1 MREREADAQRPARRP
16 CNLVERIE
24 DLPRDDARRRRRP
37 ALEHVLHDER
47 AAVLLDDRRPLPGA
61 EVGKALEKGRRV
73 GRRQDAVDDVH
84 ARLGREDVRVR
95 EEPVARREGQ
105 RDGARASRDGSEREG
120 EKDALGDDLVLGRQ
134 AAAVEELLHD
144 VASERVEAELEE
156 VAGERV
162 LERLCERRV
171 ARLEAAR
178 DEEVACRRGESNSA
192 E

>member
-61 EVGKALEKGRRV
+61 EVGEALEEGRRV

-95 EEPVARREGQ
+95 EEPVRRSEGQVDVARR
-105 RDGARASRDGSEREG
+105 RRSEREQ
-120 EKDALGDDLVLGRQ
+120 EGRT
-134 AAAVEELLHD
+134 
-144 VASERVEAELEE
+144 
-156 VAGERV
+156 
-162 LERLCERRV
+162 RR
-171 ARLEAAR
+171 
-178 DEEVACRRGESNSA
+178 
-192 E
+192 